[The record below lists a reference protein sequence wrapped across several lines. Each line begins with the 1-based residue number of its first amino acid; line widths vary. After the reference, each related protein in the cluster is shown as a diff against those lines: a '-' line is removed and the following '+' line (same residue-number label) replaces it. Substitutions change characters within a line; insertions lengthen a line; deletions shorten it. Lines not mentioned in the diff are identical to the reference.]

1 MMLMI
6 QNFGS
11 KPKIN
16 CNTITEKV
24 ITTGF
29 LYLISVSGFIAS
41 HSILAHSMPAGL
53 LLVSLQI
60 PLH

>member
-16 CNTITEKV
+16 CNTITERV
-24 ITTGF
+24 ITTDF
-29 LYLISVSGFIAS
+29 LYLIMVSGFIAI
-41 HSILAHSMPAGL
+41 HSILVRSTPAGL
-53 LLVSLQI
+53 LLVSPQI
-60 PLH
+60 PLR

>member
-16 CNTITEKV
+16 CNTITERV

-29 LYLISVSGFIAS
+29 LYLMSVSGFIAN
-41 HSILAHSMPAGL
+41 HSTQVHSMPAGL

-60 PLH
+60 PLR

>member
-11 KPKIN
+11 KPKIS
-16 CNTITEKV
+16 CNTITERV
-24 ITTGF
+24 ITNGF

-41 HSILAHSMPAGL
+41 RSILACSTLAGL

-60 PLH
+60 PLR